1 MRPVIRF
8 SIQQKVFYNLLFL
21 FLIIAGAFAL
31 SDMPTERYPNIN
43 FGEVVVSTLYP
54 GASPTDVEALITKKI
69 EEELEDVEQIEWV
82 RGTSFPGRS
91 HIRLKFF
98 DDVDYDGL
106 LDEIRFKVLSIQ
118 DELPGTIEPPAVA
131 AVTIEDYLPVIVVN
145 LTGNYGNRA
154 LSLMAKEL
162 KIRLSNIADVQK
174 ITLDGEYTREFHLL
188 LDPSKLNRYGVT
200 FDQVSQALKQ
210 VNLSIPAGDFQAGD
224 VQYLIKVDQR
234 FQSRQQM
241 VETIIRKDADGS
253 FLRLSELLASA
264 QLHYR
269 DPVTIASLNGQ
280 NTVRLKVVKTPEG
293 DAIAIRNQVE
303 AVVELAR
310 AARIDNGID
319 ILLTQDSTVPIKD
332 GLSTLGMNLLL
343 GMTMVSLIIWY
354 FMGFRNA
361 ALVTIGVPF
370 SFMITMLLMYLTD
383 HSLNEI
389 SLFAFV
395 LVTGIVVDDA
405 IVVTE
410 NIYRHLGLG
419 DDLSKAIVEGTSEVA
434 LPVIASTMTTVAA
447 FLPMLVMTG
456 STGEFFAQIPIAVS
470 IALMA
475 SLIECLLILPI
486 HYHAIGPR
494 PSVSSNRSLGADNRL
509 LAFFR
514 RVTTRVLRLTMNYRF
529 SSLSL
534 VFVAFLL
541 VMAIMAVSI
550 SGKIPLVKVKFFPD
564 DYSLYYVDL
573 KGPSSTP
580 IETMDKRI
588 KQISK
593 AIMAGGSGNAV
604 SAQGFAGFYINEDY
618 EPVFGNNY
626 GTVMV
631 TLPSVSEQDFSSPI
645 EHLQQV
651 RQQLKKTFETDGYS
665 VVVHPQKDGP
675 PSGMDINIRVMGDSY
690 PELMAVSEEILEF
703 MNENSQLAGQLID
716 LGSDLGQPKQFLQ
729 FHLDQEKVAEHG
741 LNSEQVLS
749 LSASVLD
756 GRYIGKYR
764 LADEEIDLK
773 LGIDQST
780 MKQPEEV
787 LAIPLLEHPVKPV
800 LLGDVVTL
808 SRYSEVGQLNRFKGQ
823 RTVSVKANLAPNT
836 TISAPVVVAG
846 VKAYFESVASRH
858 PGVLVS
864 FGGEHEDT
872 QRSYQSLSYAFV
884 LAVLAMYLILATQFQ
899 SYVQPLIILSTI
911 VFALIG
917 VILGKF
923 VSQSLFTINSF
934 IAIIGVAGVVVND
947 ALVLTDFLNKGYRA
961 GKTRQQAIT
970 DAVHARLRPIVLTT
984 LTTMLGLLPMAIGIP
999 NYSVVW
1005 GSMASTFVT
1014 GLATATLLTLF
1025 IVPVQWDLLMGWQER
1040 SRKKQRAKEVVDG

>member
-1 MRPVIRF
+1 MRSVIRF
-8 SIQQKVFYNLLFL
+8 SIRQKVFYNLLFL

-43 FGEVVVSTLYP
+43 FGEVVISTIYP

-69 EEELEDVEQIEWV
+69 EEELEGVEQIEWV

-106 LDEIRFKVLSIQ
+106 LDEIRFKILSIR
-118 DELPGTIEPPAVA
+118 DELPEAIDPPAVK
-131 AVTIEDYLPVIVVN
+131 AVTIESYLPVIVVN

-162 KIRLSNIADVQK
+162 KIRLSGIPDVQK
-174 ITLDGEYTREFHLL
+174 ITLDGEYTREFHVL
-188 LDPSKLNRYGVT
+188 LDPHKLNRYGVT
-200 FDQVSQALKQ
+200 FDQVSQALKRA
-210 VNLSIPAGDFQAGD
+210 NLSIPAGDFQAAG
-224 VQYLIKVDQR
+224 VQYLIKVDQT
-234 FQSRQQM
+234 FHSRQQI
-241 VETIIRKDADGS
+241 VNTIIRKDADGG
-253 FLRLSELLASA
+253 FLRLSQLLSRAD
-264 QLHYR
+264 LHYR
-269 DPVTIASLNGQ
+269 DPVTITSLNGQ

-293 DAIAIRNQVE
+293 DAIEIRNQVE
-303 AVVELAR
+303 VVVKAAR
-310 AARIDNGID
+310 AMQSDDGIA
-319 ILLTQDSTVPIKD
+319 ILLTRDSTVPIKD
-332 GLSTLGMNLLL
+332 GLSTLGMNLLI
-343 GMTMVSLIIWY
+343 GMTLVSLIIWY

-419 DDLSKAIVEGTSEVA
+419 DDLSTAIVEGTSEVA

-470 IALMA
+470 IALAA

-494 PSVSSNRSLGADNRL
+494 PSVSGSPLLGDDNRL
-509 LAFFR
+509 LALFR
-514 RVTTRVLRLTMNYRF
+514 RITTRVLSITMNYRL

-534 VFVAFLL
+534 VFIAFLL
-541 VMAIMAVSI
+541 AMGIMAVSI
-550 SGKIPLVKVKFFPD
+550 SGKIPLVKVKFYPD

-580 IETMDKRI
+580 IEVMDQRI
-588 KQISK
+588 KQISQ
-593 AIMAGGSGNAV
+593 AIMAGGAGEAV

-631 TLPSVSEQDFSSPI
+631 TLPSVSDQDFSSPI
-645 EHLQQV
+645 EHLQTV
-651 RQQLKKTFETDGYS
+651 RRQLKSRFETDGFS

-675 PSGMDINIRVMGDSY
+675 PSGMDINIRVMGNSY
-690 PELMAVSEEILEF
+690 PELTAATEEILGF
-703 MNENSQLAGQLID
+703 MGENRRLAGNLID
-716 LGSDLGQPKQFLQ
+716 LGSDVGLPKQFLQ
-729 FHLDQEKVAEHG
+729 FHLDQQKVAEHG

-773 LGIDQST
+773 LRIDQST
-780 MKQPEEV
+780 IKQPEQA
-787 LAIPLLEHPVKPV
+787 LSIPLLEHPVQPV

-808 SRYSEVGQLNRFKGQ
+808 SRYSEVGQLSRFNGQ
-823 RTVSVKANLAPNT
+823 RTISIKANLAPNA
-836 TISAPVVVAG
+836 TISAPVVVAE
-846 VKAYFESVASRH
+846 VRSYFDTVAQRH
-858 PGVLVS
+858 PGVIVS

-899 SYVQPLIILSTI
+899 SYLQPLIILSTI

-917 VILGKF
+917 VIFGKF
-923 VSQSLFTINSF
+923 ATQSLFTINSF

-961 GKTRQQAIT
+961 GKTRKQAIS
-970 DAVHARLRPIVLTT
+970 DAVHARLRPIILTT

-1040 SRKKQRAKEVVDG
+1040 RSKKQMTKEVADG